1 MKNIIFDL
9 GSVLIK
15 DHSYSVLDKMSLN
28 KKEYDELLRF
38 FKDFDKLDLG
48 LETLEEKFEKCS
60 FDKSLY
66 KYKNSIIK
74 YYESRDINEDLI
86 NIIKQLKD
94 NYKIYILSDNNKEA
108 IDYYKNKLN
117 FIDGMVVSC
126 DYQTLKKDGKLFE
139 ILLDKYNLNPSEC
152 YFIDDRLDN
161 IEAGKKLGIK
171 GFLFDEN
178 KNINLLYEDM
188 IKNGIH
194 VINENEKVVIF
205 DWGGVILKE
214 YPNHYCDRDAITD
227 TIKKFNNNLNYE
239 DAYQLYLNTL
249 YDENGKIIS
258 ILDDY
263 TDKYK
268 WYERINKEGNLNTA
282 YEEFTSEFI
291 NNYKKIDKY
300 EDVVNYIYSLKD
312 KIKIY
317 LFSDLIF
324 TCYESLKKHI
334 DLNIFDDIF
343 LSYKEGYTKSDIKAF
358 INVNN
363 KLNNKNILFIDNN
376 TNNIENAKKIGW
388 NTLCCTGED
397 MNKIKNEVEKFMDE
411 KVDYFKNDEYWIE
424 HINKPLEDDIW
435 IDEYSEYISNSGLCL
450 DLGCGIGQ
458 YTKWFMDKGYDVI
471 SADISNIA
479 LEKVKQF
486 NKNIINL
493 DMRDK
498 LPFEDNKFDIIFAN
512 LSIHYFNDKD
522 TKFLLNEIRRI
533 LKDNGLFIGSVNGI
547 EGLDKIKETAN
558 ELEHHFYFNKRKYI
572 RLFDI
577 KDLEEYLS
585 IFNILKIEEKQ
596 TIRFGNNKNYKIFI
610 VKK

>member
-15 DHSYSVLDKMSLN
+15 NHSYSILDKMSLN

-86 NIIKQLKD
+86 KLIEQLKD

-126 DYQTLKKDGKLFE
+126 DYQTLKKDGKLFK

-161 IEAGKKLGIK
+161 IEVGKKLGIN

-263 TDKYK
+263 NDKYK
-268 WYERINKEGNLNTA
+268 WYERINKEGNLNTT

-300 EDVVNYIYSLKD
+300 EDVVNYIYSLKN

-334 DLNIFDDIF
+334 DLDIFDDIF

-363 KLNNKNILFIDNN
+363 KLKNKKILFIDNN
-376 TNNIENAKKIGW
+376 TKNIENAKKIGW
-388 NTLCCTGED
+388 NTLCTTGDDLVKIKKEVLKF
-397 MNKIKNEVEKFMDE
+397 MNKET
-411 KVDYFKNDEYWIE
+411 DYFKND
-424 HINKPLEDDIW
+424 
-435 IDEYSEYISNSGLCL
+435 
-450 DLGCGIGQ
+450 
-458 YTKWFMDKGYDVI
+458 
-471 SADISNIA
+471 
-479 LEKVKQF
+479 
-486 NKNIINL
+486 
-493 DMRDK
+493 
-498 LPFEDNKFDIIFAN
+498 
-512 LSIHYFNDKD
+512 
-522 TKFLLNEIRRI
+522 
-533 LKDNGLFIGSVNGI
+533 
-547 EGLDKIKETAN
+547 
-558 ELEHHFYFNKRKYI
+558 
-572 RLFDI
+572 
-577 KDLEEYLS
+577 
-585 IFNILKIEEKQ
+585 
-596 TIRFGNNKNYKIFI
+596 
-610 VKK
+610 